1 MAKLVRH
8 AQILQQLHCVASK
21 QATLGTRGDSG
32 HYAGDMRKAASLN
45 ELGEEILS
53 LAIHH
58 DERGEVLHI
67 NLPDGLHTELRIL
80 QHLDLHGVDVDT
92 INVQIPCGCML
103 IEVKRL

>member
-53 LAIHH
+53 LAIHN
-58 DERGEVLHI
+58 DEGGEVLHI
-67 NLPDGLHTELRIL
+67 NLPDGLHTQLRVL
-80 QHLDLHGVDVDT
+80 QHLDLQGVET
-92 INVQIPCGCML
+92 ANV
-103 IEVKRL
+103 